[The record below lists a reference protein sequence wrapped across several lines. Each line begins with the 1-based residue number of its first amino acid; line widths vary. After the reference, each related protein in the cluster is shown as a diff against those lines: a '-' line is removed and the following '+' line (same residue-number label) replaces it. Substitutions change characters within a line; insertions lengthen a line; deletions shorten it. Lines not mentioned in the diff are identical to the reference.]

1 MNLNVEAA
9 ILNRERYCKGER
21 MKAAVVL
28 ENAPESELA
37 RWEFEY
43 SDEDEVDEK
52 VSSILDGVRFSV
64 GDIIRIVAL

>member
-1 MNLNVEAA
+1 
-9 ILNRERYCKGER
+9 

-43 SDEDEVDEK
+43 SDEDAVDEK
-52 VSSILDGVRFSV
+52 VSSILDGVTFSI
-64 GDIIRIVAL
+64 GDIIRIVEL